1 MKPWHTLNESY
12 LDQFINEAYE
22 AGINASCLYIQN
34 ELKINSGDI
43 AGICFSKE
51 VETFKDRLRD
61 YIKTEFIM
69 NEKQ

>member
-22 AGINASCLYIQN
+22 AGINASCEYIQN
-34 ELKINSGDI
+34 ELKITDGGI

-51 VETFKDRLRD
+51 VETFKDRLRE
-61 YIKTEFIM
+61 YIKTEFLM
-69 NEKQ
+69 NEK